1 MIFTLDK
8 TVNFTLSFSLSASE
22 ITTCK
27 ELSLK
32 STFSELL
39 PYCTIQILQLS
50 QKR

>member
-1 MIFTLDK
+1 MLTLDK
-8 TVNFTLSFSLSASE
+8 TVNLTLSFSLNASD

-39 PYCTIQILQLS
+39 PYIKIKVNVL
-50 QKR
+50 